1 MSRLPELL
9 TMKLV
14 STEVLR
20 VTPLRSQP
28 STRAW
33 DHKIVSSRA
42 LVSSKVSSI
51 LSSNELY
58 THLRAAA
65 GRVADELSLAAH
77 LDVGGVRWSLE
88 IFPQR

>member
-33 DHKIVSSRA
+33 DHKIVRSI
-42 LVSSKVSSI
+42 VSSI
-51 LSSNELY
+51 VYSIVSSIVSSSKL
-58 THLRAAA
+58 
-65 GRVADELSLAAH
+65 
-77 LDVGGVRWSLE
+77 
-88 IFPQR
+88 